1 MIYSI
6 NLGGIMKLEDKIY
19 GAIGLTV
26 FLTIA
31 YYYAYSFVDL
41 HLSKLC
47 DKYVC
52 FEFPPYA
59 DFLAI
64 WSAIIGLYFV
74 VTSLDAWKDQDKYQ
88 TAKINLVKLHEID
101 SILLKFKNKLSNFD
115 ECYVEYFPNSLSD
128 NDIKET
134 NSFKK
139 YKAIKSRLKIQ
150 EKLEECDLDINKK
163 SVNLFQNDFE
173 SCINLA
179 KTYIQGI
186 EIEISN
192 LNNKKRVEINNKI
205 TEQQE
210 KKRKEEELIENMS
223 EGYAKDL
230 LKIAHGASNYSFSLN
245 PTSNNDTDKLDINYK
260 DLKKITESKNNEY
273 MKFSSLL
280 GKIQTKVNG
289 KIG

>member
-1 MIYSI
+1 MKTRTKGIIAAVGFIFSIGIYYFLI
-6 NLGGIMKLEDKIY
+6 QGIDWFWSDFCEQSYCMK
-19 GAIGLTV
+19 T
-26 FLTIA
+26 
-31 YYYAYSFVDL
+31 
-41 HLSKLC
+41 LSLA
-47 DKYVC
+47 
-52 FEFPPYA
+52 E
-59 DFLAI
+59 FLAI
-64 WSAIIGLYFV
+64 EAALIGVYFV
-74 VTSLDAWKDQDKYQ
+74 ISSLDDWKHQDKYQ
-88 TAKINLVKLHEID
+88 TAKSNLVKLHEIN
-101 SILLKFKNKLSNFD
+101 STLLVFKKKLSNFD

-139 YKAIKSRLKIQ
+139 YKAIKSLLKIQ
-150 EKLEECDLDINKK
+150 EKLEECDHDINKK
-163 SVNLFQNDFE
+163 SVNLFQNNFE

-179 KTYIQGI
+179 KTYIQEI

-230 LKIAHGASNYSFSLN
+230 LKIAHGANKYSFSLN
-245 PTSNNDTDKLDINYK
+245 PTSNNDTDKLDINCK
-260 DLKKITESKNNEY
+260 DIKEIMESKNNEY

-280 GKIQTKVNG
+280 EEIQTNING
-289 KIG
+289 KVG

>member
-1 MIYSI
+1 
-6 NLGGIMKLEDKIY
+6 MKLEDKIY

-74 VTSLDAWKDQDKYQ
+74 VSSLDDWKHQDKFQ
-88 TAKINLVKLHEID
+88 TAKINLVKLHEIN
-101 SILLKFKNKLSNFD
+101 SIISTFKNNLSNFN

-150 EKLEECDLDINKK
+150 DKIEECELDITTKNI
-163 SVNLFQNDFE
+163 NLFQNDFE
-173 SCINLA
+173 SCISLA
-179 KTYIQGI
+179 KTYIQ
-186 EIEISN
+186 EIDKELTK
-192 LNNKKRVEINNKI
+192 LNNEKRVHINNRIIKH
-205 TEQQE
+205 EDD
-210 KKRKEEELIENMS
+210 KKANEERVNNMPDGLKKTFALASLGAARISSS
-223 EGYAKDL
+223 EDT
-230 LKIAHGASNYSFSLN
+230 IIYSDIN
-245 PTSNNDTDKLDINYK
+245 KLDINPEE
-260 DLKKITESKNNEY
+260 LEKIIEFKNNEY
-273 MKFSSLL
+273 VEFSNLL
-280 GKIQTKVNG
+280 KDIQNKVNKHLG
-289 KIG
+289 